1 MKEDTAE
8 SDYLPLLEHRCI
20 VLSFDEANEIGAF
33 LVCRSDVWK
42 DYGLTMMEIAEDY
55 GEKWYWK
62 MVSECIGDAKK
73 IGNIHESYMLSHGD
87 RRMLVY
93 KMKKKDAQTEDLSVG
108 FDDNAK
114 KKVCSQPDDIDF
126 DDYA

>member
-1 MKEDTAE
+1 
-8 SDYLPLLEHRCI
+8 
-20 VLSFDEANEIGAF
+20 
-33 LVCRSDVWK
+33 
-42 DYGLTMMEIAEDY
+42 METEGCLYI
-55 GEKWYWK
+55 
-62 MVSECIGDAKK
+62 I
-73 IGNIHESYMLSHGD
+73 
-87 RRMLVY
+87 VY

>member
-1 MKEDTAE
+1 
-8 SDYLPLLEHRCI
+8 
-20 VLSFDEANEIGAF
+20 
-33 LVCRSDVWK
+33 
-42 DYGLTMMEIAEDY
+42 
-55 GEKWYWK
+55 
-62 MVSECIGDAKK
+62 
-73 IGNIHESYMLSHGD
+73 MLSHGD

-93 KMKKKDAQTEDLSVG
+93 KMKKKDAQAEDLGVG

>member
-1 MKEDTAE
+1 
-8 SDYLPLLEHRCI
+8 
-20 VLSFDEANEIGAF
+20 
-33 LVCRSDVWK
+33 
-42 DYGLTMMEIAEDY
+42 
-55 GEKWYWK
+55 

>member
-1 MKEDTAE
+1 MNIKEDTAE

-42 DYGLTMMEIAEDY
+42 DYALTMMEIAEDY

-62 MVSECIGDAKK
+62 IVSECIGDAKK
-73 IGNIHESYMLSHGD
+73 IGNIHELSNSP
-87 RRMLVY
+87 RL
-93 KMKKKDAQTEDLSVG
+93 KVG
-108 FDDNAK
+108 ACFDEQK
-114 KKVCSQPDDIDF
+114 
-126 DDYA
+126 

>member
-1 MKEDTAE
+1 
-8 SDYLPLLEHRCI
+8 
-20 VLSFDEANEIGAF
+20 
-33 LVCRSDVWK
+33 
-42 DYGLTMMEIAEDY
+42 MEIAEDY

-62 MVSECIGDAKK
+62 IVSECIGNAKK

-93 KMKKKDAQTEDLSVG
+93 KMKKKDAHVEDLGIDFGTYDDFVD
-108 FDDNAK
+108 FDEAEGVCNNTE
-114 KKVCSQPDDIDF
+114 KKVCADDIDF